1 MLELDLRCKAYDKAL
16 LADLYLRISPGDRLA
31 LVGPSG
37 CGKTTLLNI
46 IGGLDRA
53 FTGSRLLADPEPR
66 IAYMFQEPRLLPWRT
81 VSQNLRLVCTDRTL
95 AMDLLDEVG
104 LLDAANRYPRELSLG
119 MARRVALARA
129 LALEPDLLLLDE
141 PLVSLDPTTAERM
154 LLLVENLLQKRPQ
167 MALVL
172 VSHNPEDARRIGAR
186 LLEIN
191 TSTGQV
197 LLPSEEKSASAGQ
210 LLV

>member
-1 MLELDLRCKAYDKAL
+1 MLELDLKEKGYDQRL
-16 LADLYLRISPGDRLA
+16 LGDLNLQIAAGDRLA

-53 FTGSRLLADPEPR
+53 FKGQRRLADPEPK

-81 VSQNLRLVCTDRTL
+81 VEQNLRMVCSSRNQAL
-95 AMDLLDEVG
+95 DLLDEVA
-104 LLDAANRYPRELSLG
+104 LLEAACRYPRELSLG

-141 PLVSLDPTTAERM
+141 PLVSLDPSTALRM
-154 LLLVENLLQKRPQ
+154 LRLVETLLKKRPK

-172 VSHNPEDARRIGAR
+172 VSHNPDDAVRIGAQ
-186 LLEIN
+186 LLEFD
-191 TSTGQV
+191 TATGEV
-197 LLPSEEKSASAGQ
+197 LLPNNEKSASAGQ

>member
-1 MLELDLRCKAYDKAL
+1 MLELDLRCKAYDSAL

>member
-1 MLELDLRCKAYDKAL
+1 MLEIALERKSYDATL
-16 LADLYLRISPGDRLA
+16 LCDIHLTISPGDRLA

-37 CGKTTLLNI
+37 SGKTTLLNI

-53 FTGSRLLADPEPR
+53 FSGQRRLADPEPG

-81 VSQNLRLVCTDRTL
+81 VMENLRLVCADRSL
-95 AMDLLDEVG
+95 VLDLLDEVG

-141 PLVSLDPTTAERM
+141 PLVSLDPATAERM
-154 LLLVENLLQKRPQ
+154 LGLVHRLLERRPR
-167 MALVL
+167 MALVM
-172 VSHNPEDARRIGAR
+172 VSHDLADAARIGAR
-186 LLEIN
+186 VHQIDPQ
-191 TSTGQV
+191 SGQV

>member
-1 MLELDLRCKAYDKAL
+1 MLELDLEEKGYDERL
-16 LADLYLRISPGDRLA
+16 LGNLNLQISAGDRLA

-53 FTGSRLLADPEPR
+53 FKGQRRLTHPEPK

-81 VSQNLRLVCTDRTL
+81 VEQNLRMVCSSRNQAL
-95 AMDLLDEVG
+95 DLLDEVE
-104 LLDAANRYPRELSLG
+104 LLEAACRYPRELSLG

-141 PLVSLDPTTAERM
+141 PLVSLDPPTALRM
-154 LLLVENLLQKRPQ
+154 LRLVEKLLKRRPD

-172 VSHNPEDARRIGAR
+172 VSHNPDDAVRIGAQ
-186 LLEIN
+186 LLQFD
-191 TSTGQV
+191 TATGEV
-197 LLPSEEKSASAGQ
+197 LLPNNEKSASAGQ